1 MKHNFD
7 EMIDRRVSECKKY
20 EPAYP
25 EDVIPMWIADTD
37 FAVPEEIAAAIQERA
52 KHPCY
57 GYPVES
63 FEFEKSAASWEK
75 KRFGWDVKPEW
86 VKYAN
91 GVLPFLM
98 YAIRAFAY
106 PGDKVVFQTPVY
118 PPFYAITRN
127 NGCQIVT
134 NPLVQDENGKYQ
146 IDFEDLEK
154 KLKDPRV
161 KLFFLCNP
169 HNPVMRAYTREELIQ
184 IGELCLK
191 YHVIV
196 IADEIHCDLTYK
208 GYEHIPFASISEEFA
223 NNSMV
228 LINPSKT
235 FNIAGF
241 RTGAAIIPNKE
252 MRDNIQIIIEDNK
265 NYGRTIFG
273 MLSFITAYNECEYY
287 ADEMM
292 EYLEENKNYI
302 VKFMKERIPR
312 IRLAEPEATYLLWL
326 DCRALNMTQE
336 ELKKF
341 FFEKAKLG
349 LNDGATFGAEG
360 VGFMRM
366 NIACPKAT
374 LTEALNRLE
383 KAVKELNG

>member
-1 MKHNFD
+1 MRHNFD
-7 EMIDRRVSECKKY
+7 EIIDRRASECKKY

-25 EDVIPMWIADTD
+25 KDVIPMWIADTD
-37 FAVPEEIAAAIQERA
+37 FAVPKEISKAIQERA
-52 KHPCY
+52 MHPCF

-63 FEFEKSAASWEK
+63 FAFEEAAAHWEK
-75 KRFGWDVKPEW
+75 KRFGWDVDPSW
-86 VKYAN
+86 VKYSN

-106 PGDKVVFQTPVY
+106 PGDKVVIQPPVY
-118 PPFYAITRN
+118 PPFFAITKN
-127 NGCQIVT
+127 NGCQLVT
-134 NPLVQDENGKYQ
+134 NPLVQDETGKYQ
-146 IDFEDLEK
+146 IDFEDLEE

-161 KLFFLCNP
+161 KLFFMSNP
-169 HNPVMRAYTREELIQ
+169 HNPAMRAFTREELTR
-184 IGELCLK
+184 IGNLCLK
-191 YHVIV
+191 YNVIV
-196 IADEIHCDLTYK
+196 ISDEIHCDLTYK

-223 NNSMV
+223 QNSMV

-241 RTGAAIIPNKE
+241 RTGAAIIPNKR

-273 MLSFITAYNECEYY
+273 MLSFITAYEQCAYY
-287 ADEMM
+287 ADELM
-292 EYLEENKNYI
+292 EYLEGNKDYI
-302 VKFMKERIPR
+302 VRFIRERIPQ

-326 DCRALNMTQE
+326 DCRGLGLAQE

-349 LNDGATFGAEG
+349 LNDGATFGQEG
-360 VGFMRM
+360 IGFMRM
-366 NIACPKAT
+366 NIACPRAT
-374 LTEALNRLE
+374 LIEALNRLE
-383 KAVKELNG
+383 KAVKELG